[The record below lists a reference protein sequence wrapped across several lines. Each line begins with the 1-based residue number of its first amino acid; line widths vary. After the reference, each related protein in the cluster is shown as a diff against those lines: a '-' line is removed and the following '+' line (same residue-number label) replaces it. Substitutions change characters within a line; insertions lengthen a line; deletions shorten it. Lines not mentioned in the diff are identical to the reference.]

1 MASFWQGILSILE
14 RYGPSLLLGVR
25 TTLIVSLTGTILG
38 LILGLAVGG
47 LRAARLDYTAS
58 PAARILKKL
67 FDILANIYITVF
79 RGTPMM
85 VQAVFFYYALLD
97 VIHWSP
103 MVAAIFVI
111 SINTGAYMAE
121 IVRSGIQAVD
131 IGQTEAARSL
141 GLSNT
146 QTMMQVV
153 LPQAIRNAFPA
164 IGNEFI
170 VNIKDSSVLM
180 IISITELMFQS
191 KSIAGST
198 FLFTET
204 YFIEAM
210 IYLFLTT
217 VASLILNYI
226 EKRMNRPKMSL
237 PQSVTHPKNVNAI
250 NESEQKGGNSHYAAR

>member
-1 MASFWQGILSILE
+1 MTSFWQGILSILE
-14 RYGPSLLLGVR
+14 RYGSSLLLGVR
-25 TTLIVSLTGTILG
+25 TTLIVSLTGTIFG

-47 LRAARLDYTAS
+47 LRAAKLDYTAS

-237 PQSVTHPKNVNAI
+237 PQSVTDPKNVNYI
-250 NESEQKGGNSHYAAR
+250 KENEQIGGNSDYAAR

>member
-1 MASFWQGILSILE
+1 MKQFIDGILSILS
-14 RYGPSLLLGVR
+14 RYGSSLLLGVR

-38 LILGLAVGG
+38 LILGLAVVG
-47 LRAARLDYTAS
+47 LRAAKLDYTAS
-58 PAARILKKL
+58 PASRFFKKL
-67 FDILANIYITVF
+67 FDIFANIYITVF

-97 VIHWSP
+97 VVHWSP

-210 IYLFLTT
+210 IYLLLTT
-217 VASLILNYI
+217 IASLILNYI
-226 EKRMNRPKMSL
+226 ERRMNRPKMSL
-237 PQSVTHPKNVNAI
+237 PQSVTDPKNVDYI
-250 NESEQKGGNSHYAAR
+250 GEVVQKGGNSDYAAR